1 MRKKFIITA
10 IILLLIGVS
19 AGIFGLFPVARVNGE
34 FVLYRT
40 YNERANALE
49 RFETKNRLVAGSESL
64 TPAEQEEIRKFILQN
79 LIVEHVFW
87 QYVEEHTALS
97 GLKESADAVVAG
109 TLKEADPNVLPQAT
123 KEIYGWSV
131 DEFVE
136 NVLFW
141 QAFQNELQKV
151 IESDGTSFDEFA
163 RMQLN
168 NAQVQLYT
176 VPWKWENGGLGG
188 K

>member
-1 MRKKFIITA
+1 MGKKFIITA

-109 TLKEADPNVLPQAT
+109 TPQKTEPKVLPPAT
-123 KEIYGWSV
+123 
-131 DEFVE
+131 
-136 NVLFW
+136 
-141 QAFQNELQKV
+141 QQK
-151 IESDGTSFDEFA
+151 
-163 RMQLN
+163 
-168 NAQVQLYT
+168 
-176 VPWKWENGGLGG
+176 
-188 K
+188 